1 MKGLSQAHE
10 IYPNMSLSV
19 RVTELE
25 RDVIN
30 DATGSSTIFDELR
43 ASMSQKQVYWMM
55 LPMCDDEK
63 DVQEYINMINHID
76 PLWLKNHGALQI
88 VCETPRGIQNLD
100 NILGEHPEIQGVIA
114 GGGDYFR
121 FAQCKDNLLLPHLR
135 FEILNTCLAHG
146 RVPID
151 TPPLSLGESG
161 TRHFQSAHDFGFRS
175 GVLLHPT
182 QVKTVNEIFSPT
194 QEQVEENKIHID
206 PWLEKR
212 QTGYK
217 RNSGDDFIGPP
228 HMKQRHWQLKFHDH
242 ILAKKRS
249 RVQTIDK
256 DVIHKVQSLLASVH
270 DSYSSQ
276 HTSSNFLNTLMFI
289 AISSSCH
296 ARHEDLL
303 ANLGFSNVK
312 VFNNANEN
320 PSNFED
326 AAYTSSQIIGRR
338 LTSTGQVIVTYKVQ
352 ILDENFQTLCEVER
366 RLLERKLTF
375 DDHANEGVY
384 PHTHDHGYKRLTPSC
399 VKEIISKPS
408 TQLINDIPF
417 NASISEEVHAEY
429 CKLLKLDAPL
439 HHTRDILPT
448 VPSTLHLAHHQQSLS
463 DEYLTADSYFQNI
476 TFHAP
481 LKPNEKYSTKKFSF
495 VNEEGKNDYLSVLND
510 ADGNLL
516 SSMLIQRDRE
526 LAMKEI

>member
-43 ASMSQKQVYWMM
+43 ASMSQKQVYWLM

-63 DVQEYINMINHID
+63 DIQEYIDMINHID
-76 PLWLKNHGALQI
+76 PFWLKNHGALKI
-88 VCETPRGIQNLD
+88 VSETPKGIQNLD

-151 TPPLSLGESG
+151 TPPLSLGENA
-161 TRHFQSAHDFGFRS
+161 TKHFQSAHDFGFRS

-182 QVKTVNEIFSPT
+182 QVKTANEIFSPT
-194 QEQVEENKIHID
+194 QEQIEENKVYID
-206 PWLEKR
+206 HWLQKR
-212 QTGYK
+212 QTGYR

-249 RVQTIDK
+249 HVQTIDK
-256 DVIHKVQSLLASVH
+256 DVIRRAQSLLARVH
-270 DSYSSQ
+270 DAYTSQ
-276 HTSSNFLNTLMFI
+276 QTSSNFLNTLMFL

-303 ANLGFSNVK
+303 ANLGFSNIK
-312 VFNNANEN
+312 VFNDANNN

-326 AAYTSSQIIGRR
+326 AAYTSSQIIDRR
-338 LTSTGQVIVTYKVQ
+338 LTSAGQVIVTCKVQ
-352 ILDENFQTLCEVER
+352 VLDENFQTLCELER
-366 RLLERKLTF
+366 RLLERKLRF
-375 DDHANEGVY
+375 DDHTNEGMY
-384 PHTHDHGYKRLTPSC
+384 PHAQDQSYKRLTPSC
-399 VKEIISKPS
+399 IEKITTNS
-408 TQLINDIPF
+408 TTELINKIPF
-417 NASISEEVHAEY
+417 DLSISEEIHSEY
-429 CKLLKLDAPL
+429 CKLLQLDAPL
-439 HHTRDILPT
+439 HHTQNELPT

-463 DEYLTADSYFQNI
+463 DEYLPEDSYFQNI

-481 LKPNEKYSTKKFSF
+481 LKPNEKYSTRKFSF
-495 VNEEGKNDYLSVLND
+495 VNEEGKHDYLSILND
-510 ADGNLL
+510 AEGNLL
-516 SSMLIQRDRE
+516 SSMLIQRNRE
-526 LAMKEI
+526 MA